1 MLTRMSSQELT
12 EWMAYEDIEPF
23 AAERNDVELAMLTTL
38 TANANRNPKK
48 RSEPF
53 KIVDFLLF
61 KEAKDNEIEDAES
74 KSARFAA
81 MFGVDD

>member
-12 EWMAYEDIEPF
+12 EWLVYESIEPF
-23 AAERNDVELAMLTTL
+23 AAERNDLDVAMLATL
-38 TANANRNPKK
+38 TANANRDPKK

-61 KEAKDNEIEDAES
+61 KEAKEESAEE
-74 KSARFAA
+74 KAARFAA
-81 MFGVDD
+81 MFGVTD